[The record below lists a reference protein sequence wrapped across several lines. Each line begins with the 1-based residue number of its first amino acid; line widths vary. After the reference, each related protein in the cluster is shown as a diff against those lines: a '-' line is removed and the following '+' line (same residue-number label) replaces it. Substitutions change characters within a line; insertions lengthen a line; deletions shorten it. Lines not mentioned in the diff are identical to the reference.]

1 MSIRI
6 DGGVIR
12 EFALYGLVGLFTMGV
27 YFVLF
32 FLIFALLNYDYRY
45 AVSISYLAAVI
56 FHFTSNKLITFRRN
70 DVLGA
75 GVQLARY
82 FVLVIVNYLITIF
95 IVGIAVELFA
105 YPPYVG
111 ILLAILATVISG
123 YMISKFWVFGR

>member
-56 FHFTSNKLITFRRN
+56 FHFT
-70 DVLGA
+70 D
-75 GVQLARY
+75 Y
-82 FVLVIVNYLITIF
+82 
-95 IVGIAVELFA
+95 
-105 YPPYVG
+105 
-111 ILLAILATVISG
+111 IS
-123 YMISKFWVFGR
+123 S